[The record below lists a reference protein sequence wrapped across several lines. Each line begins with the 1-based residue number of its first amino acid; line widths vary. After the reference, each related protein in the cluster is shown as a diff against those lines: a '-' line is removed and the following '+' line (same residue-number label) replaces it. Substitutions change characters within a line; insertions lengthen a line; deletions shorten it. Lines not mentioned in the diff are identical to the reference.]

1 MVQPLRQSQ
10 NQYSKNSSNTP
21 ENHQSTNK
29 DIYIGLYIFSSL
41 SLSQIL
47 LFMLLSGPHD
57 PLKLLLPNKLLFSIT
72 YSP

>member
-10 NQYSKNSSNTP
+10 RQIQKNSSNTP
-21 ENHQSTNK
+21 ENHQSPNK
-29 DIYIGLYIFSSL
+29 DINIYIFL

-47 LFMLLSGPHD
+47 LFMLHLGPHD
-57 PLKLLLPNKLLFSIT
+57 PLKLLLPINYYFLIT